1 MLNGD
6 NQLEVV
12 RSTNLLGVVIS
23 SYLKWNEHTKYTVKK
38 ARKRLWFI
46 RRLSKLGASTAELL
60 NLFHLMSRSILEM
73 GAPIFSGGLT
83 QTNKQDFEDVQKG
96 AFKIILRGNY
106 QSYDNALEA
115 VSYTHLTLPT
125 KRIV

>member
-1 MLNGD
+1 MLIGD

-23 SYLKWNEHTKYTVKK
+23 SDLKWNEHTKYTVTK

-73 GAPIFSGGLT
+73 GARIFSGGLT
-83 QTNKQDFEDVQKG
+83 QTNKQDFEDVHKG
-96 AFKIILRGNY
+96 AFKICL
-106 QSYDNALEA
+106 L
-115 VSYTHLTLPT
+115 YTSPSP
-125 KRIV
+125 RDS